1 MEGVYVLGLD
11 RSLDA
16 DARVER
22 LVFDHQEKLAR
33 YVRRFIP
40 QTDVALDVV
49 QDVFLGAYKMLRAD
63 PTRPLSAGW
72 LYKTA
77 TNHAISYLRKAKR
90 RGETLTLDAVS
101 AFRSEERS
109 ESSLD
114 LQAALG
120 ALGGEQLECVMLTA
134 YAGYSSSEAGLI
146 LGISADAVR
155 QRTCRAMRALRNSL
169 SDDHRTS
176 ATRRHPAKRLTAQ
189 GKCSTE
195 QNALEEP
202 A

>member
-1 MEGVYVLGLD
+1 MYVLGLD

-22 LVFDHQEKLAR
+22 LVFDHQAKLAR

-49 QDVFLGAYKMLRAD
+49 QDVFLSAYKMLRAD

-77 TNHAISYLRKAKR
+77 TNYAITHLRKAKR
-90 RGETLTLDAVS
+90 RGETLPLDAAA

-114 LQAALG
+114 LQAALE
-120 ALGGEQLECVMLTA
+120 ALGHEQLQCVMLTA
-134 YAGYSSSEAGLI
+134 YAGYSSGEAGLI

-155 QRTCRAMRALRNSL
+155 QRTCRAMRALRKSL
-169 SDDHRTS
+169 SDDRTE
-176 ATRRHPAKRLTAQ
+176 AAKRRPGAH
-189 GKCSTE
+189 SE
-195 QNALEEP
+195 AVPERNAGCNSIEES

>member
-49 QDVFLGAYKMLRAD
+49 QDVFLSAYKMLRAD
-63 PTRPLSAGW
+63 PARPLSAGW

-77 TNHAISYLRKAKR
+77 TNHAISHLRKAKR
-90 RGETLTLDAVS
+90 RGETLSLDAAL
-101 AFRSEERS
+101 AFRSDERS
-109 ESSLD
+109 DSSLD

-120 ALGGEQLECVMLTA
+120 ALGREQLECVMLTA

-155 QRTCRAMRALRNSL
+155 QRTCRAMRALRKSL
-169 SDDHRTS
+169 RADHALS
-176 ATRRHPAKRLTAQ
+176 APRQLPQRPIPERKGSSER
-189 GKCSTE
+189 
-195 QNALEEP
+195 NAPQES